1 MLPRIPSFLRH
12 VGPGV
17 VTGAADDD
25 PSGIATYT
33 QAGAQFGTGLIWTVF
48 LSLPF
53 MIAIQ
58 LVSARIG
65 RVTGKGLA
73 ANLRDHT
80 PGPLLALVVG
90 LLVVANT
97 INIAAD
103 IAAMGESLRLVVGG
117 SMRLHAVAIGVVTV
131 LLQVFV
137 PYRKLA
143 PLLKWLTLCLFAY
156 VLAVFMVQ
164 VPWGQVLHD
173 LVLPR
178 LQWTSGYWMM
188 VVALLG
194 TTISP
199 YLFFWQASQEVE
211 ELRLKG
217 PGHQGEAEI
226 RADLK
231 RVKRDTVTG
240 MVFSNAI
247 AFFIMVLGAVVFYA
261 AGVRDIASAAQ
272 AAQAL
277 RPLAG
282 DFAFAL
288 FAGGIIA
295 TGLLAV
301 PVLASSA
308 AYAVAEAFD
317 WPEGLERRWYE
328 AKRFYA
334 ILTVATLV
342 GTALDFTAID
352 PIQALYWSAVI
363 NGVVAVPI
371 MVGLMLLA
379 GRVSVMGRFTSG
391 LKTTWFG
398 WGGALVM
405 ALAVLM
411 MLWDWGPGPRCRT
424 GASADGGAGRRQ
436 RRAHGGK
443 AGVEAAGAVGAE
455 QVGAQHRAMPQHQLQ
470 RLFAVRAG
478 LAHGA
483 VGRHV
488 FGQEASLGEH
498 ALDHLI
504 RW

>member
-1 MLPRIPSFLRH
+1 MLKRIPSFLRH

-17 VTGAADDD
+17 ITGAADDD

-33 QAGAQFGTGLIWTVF
+33 QAGAQFGTGLLWTVF

-65 RVTGKGLA
+65 RVTGKGVA
-73 ANLRDHT
+73 ANLREHT
-80 PGPLLALVVG
+80 PRSVLMVMVT
-90 LLVVANT
+90 LLVIANT

-103 IAAMGESLRLVVGG
+103 IAAMGEALQLVVGG
-117 SMRLHAVAIGVVTV
+117 RSHFHSIAFGVMTV

-143 PLLKWLTLCLFAY
+143 PVLKWLTLFLFAY
-156 VLAVFMVQ
+156 VIAVFLVR
-164 VPWGQVLHD
+164 VPWTQVLYD
-173 LVLPR
+173 LVIPK

-188 VVALLG
+188 IVALLG

-217 PGHQGEAEI
+217 GGLGTDAEI
-226 RADLK
+226 RKDLR
-231 RVKRDTVTG
+231 RVKRDTYVG
-240 MVFSNAI
+240 MFFSNAV
-247 AFFIMVLGAVVFYA
+247 AFFIMVLGGVVLYA
-261 AGVRDIASAAQ
+261 AGIRDVTSAAQ

-295 TGLLAV
+295 TGMLAV

-308 AYAVAEAFD
+308 AYAVAEAFG
-317 WPEGLERRWYE
+317 WPEGLERRWFE

-334 ILTVATLV
+334 IIVVATVV
-342 GTALDFTAID
+342 GTGLDFTSID
-352 PIQALYWSAVI
+352 PMKALYWSAVI

-371 MVGLMLLA
+371 MAGMMLLA
-379 GRVSVMGRFTSG
+379 GKKSVMGTFTSG
-391 LKTTWFG
+391 VKTSWFG
-398 WGGALVM
+398 WGGVAVM
-405 ALAVLM
+405 GFAVLM
-411 MLWDWGPGPRCRT
+411 MFWD
-424 GASADGGAGRRQ
+424 
-436 RRAHGGK
+436 
-443 AGVEAAGAVGAE
+443 
-455 QVGAQHRAMPQHQLQ
+455 
-470 RLFAVRAG
+470 
-478 LAHGA
+478 
-483 VGRHV
+483 V
-488 FGQEASLGEH
+488 FQ
-498 ALDHLI
+498 
-504 RW
+504 